1 MFNGIIFNQGIVS
14 KIIHKKNGLQLFLKS
29 KLEIKK
35 KDLGVS
41 IACDGVCLTL
51 VSIKKNIIEFYLSK
65 ETIERSKF
73 KYVKIGDKINL
84 ELPIKFGQKISG
96 HICQGHVDTTAK
108 VLKILKTDKAKIFE
122 FSISKKFKKDLIE
135 KASILVNGVSLTISK
150 IKKNIFQT
158 WIIPHTLKLTNLG
171 YLKKNDFVNIEID
184 ILSKYVKKYAKKK
197 INFHQSKK

>member
-1 MFNGIIFNQGIVS
+1 MFNGIIFNQGVVS
-14 KIIHKKNGLQLFLKS
+14 KIIHKRDGLQLLLKS
-29 KLEIKK
+29 KLKIKNN
-35 KDLGVS
+35 DIGVS
-41 IACDGVCLTL
+41 VACDGVCLTL
-51 VSIKKNIIEFYLSK
+51 VSIKKNILEFYLSK

-197 INFHQSKK
+197 